1 MPELDLRCYVITGR
15 GSDAD
20 IISTARSAAL
30 GGAGIVQV
38 RSKPID
44 AGHLLKLSEEV
55 ALAVADANPQTKVVI
70 DDRVDIAAILMR
82 RGSPIHGVHVGQTDI
97 PVSAVRELLGPE
109 AIIGL
114 TTGTAELV
122 AQANEHA
129 DIIDYIGAGPFRPT
143 PTKDSGRP
151 PIGLYGY
158 PELVKLSRL
167 QMVTIGDV
175 QPHDV
180 EELAGTGIDGVAM
193 VRAFIEAHAQGVEQV
208 KHLAA
213 QIIADFDA
221 GQGGI
226 S

>member
-82 RGSPIHGVHVGQTDI
+82 RGSLIHGVHVGQTDI

-129 DIIDYIGAGPFRPT
+129 EIG
-143 PTKDSGRP
+143 
-151 PIGLYGY
+151 
-158 PELVKLSRL
+158 
-167 QMVTIGDV
+167 
-175 QPHDV
+175 
-180 EELAGTGIDGVAM
+180 
-193 VRAFIEAHAQGVEQV
+193 RAHV
-208 KHLAA
+208 
-213 QIIADFDA
+213 
-221 GQGGI
+221 
-226 S
+226 